1 MVTRG
6 EVRTK
11 AEVTEMMMVMRRM
24 VAHRA
29 LTTTQHNTTQRQHGD
44 VQDKTARHGT
54 EGQPRSCALENYC
67 TARSCTE
74 HTVTTA
80 GDKKKASRRGGQTPT
95 AHKHHAPALRQG
107 HSLGLAQ
114 EETEGAVNGPGLV
127 HALDD
132 DEHGR
137 DGHDRVGGEAV
148 KGWRNVATG
157 RGGSGDG
164 ENEEVG

>member
-1 MVTRG
+1 MI
-6 EVRTK
+6 
-11 AEVTEMMMVMRRM
+11 AQL
-24 VAHRA
+24 AAA
-29 LTTTQHNTTQRQHGD
+29 LNTPSRQ
-44 VQDKTARHGT
+44 QAIKT
-54 EGQPRSCALENYC
+54 
-67 TARSCTE
+67 
-74 HTVTTA
+74 
-80 GDKKKASRRGGQTPT
+80 
-95 AHKHHAPALRQG
+95 PAIRQG

-114 EETEGAVNGPGLV
+114 EETEGAVDGPGLV